1 MQKSIFVAGLDFGI
15 TSSELQDLFAQH
27 GKVVV
32 AKVVSDKYSGQS
44 RGFGFV
50 DMESAADAQSCINA
64 LNGTSYKNR
73 TLVVKEKEDKPKT
86 DGGFRSGGNTQ
97 RRSW

>member
-15 TSSELQDLFAQH
+15 TSSELQELFAQH
-27 GKVVV
+27 GKVIT
-32 AKVVSDKYSGQS
+32 AKVVSDRDSGQS
-44 RGFGFV
+44 KGFGFV
-50 DMESAADAQSCINA
+50 DMESATDAQACISA

-86 DGGFRSGGNTQ
+86 DGGFRGGNSQ
-97 RRSW
+97 RKSW

>member
-1 MQKSIFVAGLDFGI
+1 
-15 TSSELQDLFAQH
+15 
-27 GKVVV
+27 
-32 AKVVSDKYSGQS
+32 
-44 RGFGFV
+44 
-50 DMESAADAQSCINA
+50 MESATDAQACISA

-86 DGGFRSGGNTQ
+86 DGGFRGGNSQ